1 MGCGC
6 ITESHYTSVASG
18 RITSLHSQPPANQ
31 ALPFFPL
38 QRPLMRDGG
47 TDLTFSPITR
57 SDGLFSIWL
66 SKLVAP
72 LRQLC

>member
-6 ITESHYTSVASG
+6 VAESQYTSVASEK
-18 RITSLHSQPPANQ
+18 IISLQSLLIRRPL
-31 ALPFFPL
+31 LPFFPL

-66 SKLVAP
+66 PKLVAP